1 MSGDSINSLKM
12 VKEEPLNLQDFEYTK
27 KLLEPFDNVVVE
39 RFTTSTDSPLGT
51 RSRRD
56 LAPVAL
62 RATGTEPK
70 KSTFNI
76 FVLIAI
82 GLVLLLNFP
91 KVRNELKLNE
101 YIVWLISAFL
111 LFGSVF

>member
-51 RSRRD
+51 
-56 LAPVAL
+56 
-62 RATGTEPK
+62 EP
-70 KSTFNI
+70 NI

-111 LFGSVF
+111 LFGSVY

>member
-39 RFTTSTDSPLGT
+39 RFTES
-51 RSRRD
+51 
-56 LAPVAL
+56 
-62 RATGTEPK
+62 K

-101 YIVWLISAFL
+101 YVVWLISAFL
-111 LFGSVF
+111 LFGSVY

>member
-39 RFTTSTDSPLGT
+39 R
-51 RSRRD
+51 
-56 LAPVAL
+56 
-62 RATGTEPK
+62 PK

-101 YIVWLISAFL
+101 YVVWLISAFL
-111 LFGSVF
+111 LFGSVY

>member
-1 MSGDSINSLKM
+1 MSGDSINSLKI

-39 RFTTSTDSPLGT
+39 RFTTSS
-51 RSRRD
+51 
-56 LAPVAL
+56 
-62 RATGTEPK
+62 TEPK

-101 YIVWLISAFL
+101 YVVWLISAFL
-111 LFGSVF
+111 LFGSVY

>member
-1 MSGDSINSLKM
+1 MSGDSINSLKI

-27 KLLEPFDNVVVE
+27 KLLEHFDNVVVE
-39 RFTTSTDSPLGT
+39 RFTKH
-51 RSRRD
+51 
-56 LAPVAL
+56 
-62 RATGTEPK
+62 K

-101 YIVWLISAFL
+101 YVVWLISAFL
-111 LFGSVF
+111 LFGSVY

>member
-39 RFTTSTDSPLGT
+39 RFTDSSSTTSSTS
-51 RSRRD
+51 
-56 LAPVAL
+56 
-62 RATGTEPK
+62 K

-101 YIVWLISAFL
+101 YVVWLISAFL
-111 LFGSVF
+111 LFGSVY

>member
-1 MSGDSINSLKM
+1 M

-39 RFTTSTDSPLGT
+39 RFTTSTDS
-51 RSRRD
+51 
-56 LAPVAL
+56 AL

-111 LFGSVF
+111 LFGSVY